1 MTGVESLALSCAPA
15 GAASLADPSRSTE
28 WMLKYQPSPSS
39 GAGTCRP
46 PSISSLVLVTLQVW
60 AAGSAGPA
68 GIASRRPAT
77 TASVTPPGRV
87 NVSSSSEPLSVTA
100 ALLGAATGRC
110 ATDGP
115 ATAWPPSTVTEV

>member
-1 MTGVESLALSCAPA
+1 
-15 GAASLADPSRSTE
+15 
-28 WMLKYQPSPSS
+28 MLKYQPSPSC

-100 ALLGAATGRC
+100 ALLGAATGRG

-115 ATAWPPSTVTEV
+115 ATAWPPSTVTEAEVTRLRPAVSSTARACAAPTYRPRRA